1 MRKFFVTL
9 VVVLAVGAHAQNK
22 AGSIELVRG
31 EVLIVDAKGKVVAD
45 TSGKRSRKVEVGSDF
60 FVGETFQT
68 KADGRVKLR
77 FLEGNNE
84 VVLGTNTTLLV
95 SRAGDNS
102 GAKGTDLAL
111 ARGQVRS
118 SVNTKYSGQGSESF
132 NIKTPNAV
140 AGVRGTR
147 FDVHFT
153 NNVSKVLVLEGRVA
167 FGSLGQAKPV
177 FVAPNQFSSVTPG
190 ASAEAPRPI
199 ASDPAMKNL
208 VQSFGEPAASEPESE
223 SSSGSAP
230 AGPSASSGS
239 SGTEA
244 VASGDSGSNKNSDSQ
259 AAAPVALGREKVEVA
274 PDSAEGSR
282 APASQAP
289 PQVMGSSGPGQSAP
303 VVRSMSPMGNLI
315 QQNQEAMR
323 AVNQEQRRTNQETQS
338 QGRVTI
344 RLD

>member
-1 MRKFFVTL
+1 MKRLILASFVI
-9 VVVLAVGAHAQNK
+9 VAGVSEARSK

-45 TSGKRSRKVEVGSDF
+45 PSGKRDRKVAVGSDF

-84 VVLGTNTTLLV
+84 VVLGTNTTLLIQ
-95 SRAGDNS
+95 RAGDNS
-102 GAKGTDLAL
+102 GTKGTDLAL

-167 FGSLGQAKPV
+167 FGSLGQQRPV
-177 FVAPNQFSSVTPG
+177 FVAPNQFSSVG
-190 ASAEAPRPI
+190 ASSQAEAPRPI

-208 VQSFGEPAASEPESE
+208 VQSFGDPASPEAESDSNSSSPAPGSSPGGTGSGNSSNSENSSSE
-223 SSSGSAP
+223 SQAP
-230 AGPSASSGS
+230 
-239 SGTEA
+239 
-244 VASGDSGSNKNSDSQ
+244 
-259 AAAPVALGREKVEVA
+259 APVALGREKVEVA
-274 PDSAEGSR
+274 PDGGEGSR
-282 APASQAP
+282 APASQSP
-289 PQVMGSSGPGQSAP
+289 PQVMGSAGNSQNAP

-315 QQNQEAMR
+315 EQNQEAMR
-323 AVNQEQRRTNQETQS
+323 VINQEQRRTNQETQS

-344 RLD
+344 RFD